1 MAYDTVGYFFFFN
14 EMTEGKMAG
23 SEIKDLLS
31 FLVLN

>member
-1 MAYDTVGYFFFFN
+1 MTQWVIFFFN